1 MSEEQS
7 IQVKRIVLDVLK
19 PHEPDLLQFASQLVS
34 SLPGCHLAVM
44 VEEMDNHTET
54 VTLEVSGDSVDTDIL
69 KERVK
74 ELGATVHSI
83 DEVEVESSPIRA
95 E

>member
-1 MSEEQS
+1 MSEEQT

-19 PHEPDLLQFASQLVS
+19 PHEPDILQFASQLVS
-34 SLPGCHLAVM
+34 HLPDCHVAVM

-54 VTLEVSGDSVDTDIL
+54 VTLEVSGNSVDTEIL
-69 KERVK
+69 REKVR

-83 DEVEVESSPIRA
+83 DEVEVESSAVTA